1 MRVAISGASGLI
13 GTELA
18 TVLRRGGHDVL
29 RLVRSRPP
37 GRGAAFW
44 DPATGEL
51 DPEAL
56 AGCDAVVN
64 MAGKNVG
71 AGRWTEALK
80 RKLWDSRVDSTGL
93 LARTMA
99 GMDQGPRVLVSMSG
113 VNIYGDRGDEV
124 LTEASSPGGGFMA
137 ELAAAW
143 EAAADPARA
152 AGIRVV
158 HPRGGQ
164 VMHPDGGSLARL
176 LPLFRLGLGGRF
188 GSGRQWWSWISL
200 DDMVGVLVHALTSPG
215 VDGVLNA
222 CAPGLVTNG
231 DFTRILAEVLGR
243 PALLPVPRFGPKLL
257 VGDLADEL
265 IYASV
270 RAVPERT
277 LATGYSFAQPE
288 LEPALRAMLGR
299 PKAA

>member
-18 TVLRRGGHDVL
+18 AVLRRGGHEVL

-37 GRGAAFW
+37 GRGAASW
-44 DPATGEL
+44 DPAAGEL
-51 DPEAL
+51 DPEVL
-56 AGCDAVVN
+56 TGCDAVVN
-64 MAGKNVG
+64 LAGKNVG

-80 RKLWDSRVDSTGL
+80 HELWHSRVDSTGL

-99 GMDQGPRVLVSMSG
+99 GLELSPRVLVSMSG
-113 VNIYGDRGDEV
+113 VNLYGDRGDEV
-124 LTEASSPGGGFMA
+124 LTEGSSKGDGFMA

-143 EAAADPARA
+143 EAAADPARE
-152 AGIRVV
+152 AGLRVV
-158 HPRGGQ
+158 HVRGGQ
-164 VMHPDGGSLARL
+164 VMHPDGGSLATM

-200 DDMVGVLVHALTSPG
+200 DDMVGVIVHALTRRE
-215 VDGVLNA
+215 VDGPLNA
-222 CAPGLVTNG
+222 TAPEPVTNA
-231 DFTRILAEVLGR
+231 DFTRILAGVLGR
-243 PALLPVPRFGPKLL
+243 PALLPIPRFGPKLL

-265 IYASV
+265 IFASV

-277 LATGYSFAQPE
+277 LASGYSFARPE
-288 LEPALRAMLGR
+288 LEGALRAMLGR